1 MRVRVC
7 MVQYMLGLDIALFYL
22 YSFSF
27 LSLSLSLVYTHSF
40 VIYGMYIIY
49 SLLLMDNARTRN
61 TVCFLII
68 AVQRFYCKCVCVCTR
83 QKKKKK
89 QRKTDKISILTND
102 PSLFTDK

>member
-1 MRVRVC
+1 
-7 MVQYMLGLDIALFYL
+7 
-22 YSFSF
+22 
-27 LSLSLSLVYTHSF
+27 
-40 VIYGMYIIY
+40 
-49 SLLLMDNARTRN
+49 MDNARTRN

-68 AVQRFYCKCVCVCTR
+68 AVQRFYCKRVCVCTR